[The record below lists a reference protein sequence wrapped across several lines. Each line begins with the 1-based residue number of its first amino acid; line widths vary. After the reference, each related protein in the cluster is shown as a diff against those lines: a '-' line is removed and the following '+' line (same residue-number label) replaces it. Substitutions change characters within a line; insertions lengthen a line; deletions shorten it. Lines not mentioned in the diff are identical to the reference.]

1 MLKKE
6 IGIRIKSTEMLTDND
21 LMPFGKYKGEKMVNV
36 PATYLLF
43 MKDKIKNKKI
53 LEYIEDNIDV
63 LDFEVNSINNK
74 N

>member
-1 MLKKE
+1 
-6 IGIRIKSTEMLTDND
+6 MLTDND